1 VAAPNYVP
9 ISSTKAKYYE
19 SPPRRGESWLAQR
32 PGDIPGGLPGG
43 EGLGNQGPDQGYAL
57 KLVKHFKDEVHLR
70 SGERWEDAAAGA
82 VVVALKRASL
92 FGRAPVRHDLDIA
105 FRVWGFL
112 DETVPT
118 ELVEQRRDMF
128 DRVDNPHHYLE
139 ARRIAE
145 AVPESTLRQT
155 PAAIAAAYAKDW
167 TSLLVPPIGDQ
178 H

>member
-9 ISSTKAKYYE
+9 VTSSTSKYYE
-19 SPPRRGESWLAQR
+19 SPPRRGESWLAER
-32 PGDIPGGLPGG
+32 PGDIPDGQPGG

-57 KLVKHFKDEVHLR
+57 KLVKRFEDVVHLR
-70 SGERWEDAAAGA
+70 SGERWEDASAGA

-92 FGRAPVRHDLDIA
+92 FGRAPVQHDLEIA

-112 DETVPT
+112 DETVAT
-118 ELVEQRRDMF
+118 ELVVARREMF

-145 AVPESTLRQT
+145 AVPVSTLRVT
-155 PAAIAAAYAKDW
+155 PAAVASKYDKDW
-167 TSLLVPPIGDQ
+167 TSLINLPSDVQ